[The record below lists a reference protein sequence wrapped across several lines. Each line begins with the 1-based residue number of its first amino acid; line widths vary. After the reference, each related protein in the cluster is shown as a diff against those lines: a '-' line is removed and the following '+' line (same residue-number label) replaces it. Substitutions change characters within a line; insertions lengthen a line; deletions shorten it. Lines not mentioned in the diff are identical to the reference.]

1 MKKYILSDFY
11 FFNFSYILKVI
22 FDLFALFIFV
32 VFSEKI
38 ISLNGF
44 IFQFFFFV
52 ILLLIVLI
60 DALKCSKEGV
70 FFLKF
75 LFDIS
80 IFLLLLI
87 DPFTFNYINEFKK
100 GLFNIIIIFF
110 VFDFIILIFHSLCYN
125 HYFFA
130 DLRQKIKTKF
140 DWLDC

>member
-11 FFNFSYILKVI
+11 FFNFSYIFKVI
-22 FDLFALFIFV
+22 FDLLALFVFV

-38 ISLNGF
+38 ISLNSF
-44 IFQFFFFV
+44 VFQIFFFIV
-52 ILLLIVLI
+52 LLLVVLI

-87 DPFTFNYINEFKK
+87 DPFTFNYINEFKR
-100 GLFNIIIIFF
+100 GLFNIIIISFA
-110 VFDFIILIFHSLCYN
+110 FDFIILIFHSLCYN

-130 DLRQKIKTKF
+130 DLRQKIKNKF
-140 DWLDC
+140 GWID